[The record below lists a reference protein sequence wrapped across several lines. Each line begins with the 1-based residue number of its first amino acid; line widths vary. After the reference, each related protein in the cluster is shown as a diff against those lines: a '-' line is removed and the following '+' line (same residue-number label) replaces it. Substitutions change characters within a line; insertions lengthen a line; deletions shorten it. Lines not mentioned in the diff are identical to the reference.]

1 MGAIGAPML
10 WVVGGFA
17 LRFGFGIDGR
27 FATMGLSMTMCLCC
41 IVAVGLML
49 GLSMVMGLRVGL
61 LMVQMVG
68 FYKDWHIDIANGM
81 EWSFH
86 PFFIKK
92 FICHIIKFIYS

>member
-1 MGAIGAPML
+1 ML

-86 PFFIKK
+86 PFFYKK
-92 FICHIIKFIYS
+92 SLFVILSNSFIVNINV